1 MRIHSTRYEIA
12 FLAGEMIGKMP
23 PRFFAMPC
31 AEVDRI
37 LAAGA
42 QPHFVGKSDA
52 IAMLELGGENS
63 TSAGDVLDYAEFGEL
78 VSGLTRERQGQ
89 FFKHPICLPLSRAV
103 HQERPDQ
110 GAATIDVDGGIVF
123 DTIDQTRILVR
134 PTADQILAALNVLH
148 QYELSEYGLENLAAP
163 ISEGRR
169 ILDIDQAEGAA
180 IDEAALRDLIRAAM
194 TRLRHKASRWQA
206 GRGSTAFIHDFFAKI
221 WNEGDELSA
230 RQGPAHEVT
239 GAGTEAET
247 EVATEAGTEAVVFG
261 RQTRSCEG
269 GPMQTSSELLLTVA
283 SRPKHSALSKKG
295 KWCIPRHHGD
305 RS

>member
-1 MRIHSTRYEIA
+1 
-12 FLAGEMIGKMP
+12 MIGKMP
-23 PRFFAMPC
+23 PRFFAMPS

-63 TSAGDVLDYAEFGEL
+63 TSAGDAMDYAEFGEL

-89 FFKHPICLPLSRAV
+89 FFKRPICLPLSRAV

-148 QYELSEYGLENLAAP
+148 QYELSEYGLENLAAT

-169 ILDIDQAEGAA
+169 ILDIDQIEGAA

-194 TRLRHKASRWQA
+194 NFDYVDNAIALAKKGQ
-206 GRGSTAFIHDFFAKI
+206 GGTAFIHDFFVKMMEMKATNAARAGDLLAKSP
-221 WNEGDELSA
+221 EQRTE
-230 RQGPAHEVT
+230 
-239 GAGTEAET
+239 TEAE
-247 EVATEAGTEAVVFG
+247 AAEAERETVVFRRWLDRVG
-261 RQTRSCEG
+261 AGLCRQVH
-269 GPMQTSSELLLTVA
+269 ELLLAVA
-283 SRPKHSALSKKG
+283 SRQRKHSGAEQKG
-295 KWCIPRHHGD
+295 KSGAFDRHHGD
-305 RS
+305 